1 MKEQLIRRDYL
12 AYDRTKLANERTV
25 LSYWRTALAFF
36 ALGGVMIKFFTT
48 LPFIVISVLALV
60 FGFGLF
66 LFGTISY
73 FQYDK
78 KIRKRMR

>member
-12 AYDRTKLANERTV
+12 AYDRTLLANDRTI
-25 LSYWRTALAFF
+25 LAYWRTALAFF
-36 ALGGVMIKFFTT
+36 ALAGVIIKFFPT
-48 LPFIVISVLALV
+48 LLYITISVIAML

-66 LFGTISY
+66 LFGTASY
-73 FQYDK
+73 FRYEQ